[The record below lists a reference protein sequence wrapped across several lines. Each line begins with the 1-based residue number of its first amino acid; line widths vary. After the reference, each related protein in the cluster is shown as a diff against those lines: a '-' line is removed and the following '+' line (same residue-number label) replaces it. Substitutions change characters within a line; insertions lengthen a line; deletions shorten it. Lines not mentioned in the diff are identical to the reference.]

1 MAERITVVPGV
12 MYSARGRYRNCLRL
26 SCCYPWNEAY
36 ERALVRVGELASGMG
51 DSALAGLGD

>member
-1 MAERITVVPGV
+1 

-51 DSALAGLGD
+51 KLGKTAW